1 MRTFLKYLLT
11 AAALLPAVWSCKEE
25 PKPIPEPDPEI
36 KVTGVTTSITFD
48 ADASPRNFNVKANY
62 AWVVTSSQDWLTV
75 SPEGGDAD
83 EVVTVTA
90 TALPYEERT
99 PREAVITIGI
109 PDKDFKK
116 EITVTQLG
124 YDGPAKDSH
133 AAGYV
138 FFEDDFNWI
147 PGIWPEKLKDSK
159 WGWTSVKLDGTNY
172 NEFSLSNGYDA
183 VDAVFTEKG
192 YTFYAENSTYCRY
205 DGSLKLGRAAQVGY
219 IATPALSK
227 IDDAAVATLAVTF
240 DASIYVATNGNPAAN
255 QYIKLAI
262 VGEGTFKSSGTRGF
276 EISDDGKTIT
286 VPVPASESQWK
297 WVRKQVIVK
306 DADKSTSIQ
315 FGVAEALDARSMLDN
330 IRIERAADNATP
342 AADAVQPAP
351 ALDKEIG
358 TPDPEVSPASGG
370 AGKFTVRVNRAWTA
384 TTTAEWL
391 TFTNSSAG
399 KSGDKYGNEISADG
413 HTISI
418 CASEL
423 PYIIDYMV
431 AESKVE
437 TARSAVVKISADG
450 SEIGQITIN
459 QEAYV
464 EPTKVDSHPAGTVLF
479 SEDFSWITP
488 LYDTASFSYWGWPS
502 VKSNNAGGTND
513 QQISNAKNAAIATKF
528 AELGWTSDA
537 TETYPRY
544 EGYLRIGRAAM
555 KGSVTTPAFSAI
567 DAGATATVQVSFK
580 TCMYASATLSA
591 IDPTNTLELTVIGPG
606 SIVSC
611 GSPVNTIADD
621 GKSAVV
627 TVEND
632 VDHLFIWNRKSFVV
646 KDVTSETKI
655 CFGKSVA
662 VTSSTSARY
671 YLDDVVVTR
680 VADNTTAAPADELV
694 QDALSKEFTI
704 AEGTV
709 PADGGKVAMSLRAN
723 RAYTVTS
730 DSDWIKIGAIIG
742 QAEKGGV
749 TIAEDKLSA
758 TVTRTGIHFADSYVN
773 VSSNAAAEPRT
784 GHITVTIEGETPVVL
799 TVTQA
804 AAAGLT
810 YGDETTIAKWT
821 FTALFSTFTHSDGK
835 TYEAPSEA
843 ATSSITKWKAKEA
856 VPSDVVA
863 GGSLTAYHAN
873 SGSAH
878 TGGTNTQVMNRMRFS
893 KPTVGDYFL
902 FTLSGLNL
910 AAQSKVAFKNGY
922 ISGTNGDKS
931 PGEWTEEYSTDGT
944 NWTKVQDLKV
954 KKANPTTVDDATFM
968 DCEFTLPE
976 AVSGTLYFRV
986 RISTNN
992 TINSKTF
999 DDSTNDLVFIG
1010 VDPAISTSSFSV
1022 RLKLYEA
1029 DKDYLTFT
1037 AKQPL

>member
-90 TALPYEERT
+90 TPLPYEERT

-133 AAGYV
+133 AAGFV
-138 FFEDDFNWI
+138 FFDDDFNWI

-205 DGSLKLGRAAQVGY
+205 DGSLKLGRTAQVGY

-240 DASIYVATNGNPAAN
+240 DASIYVATNGTPAAN

-262 VGEGTFKSSGTRGF
+262 IGEGTFKSSGTQGSS
-276 EISDDGKTIT
+276 ISDDGKTIT

-413 HTISI
+413 HTSSI

-423 PYIIDYMV
+423 PYIIYYMV

-544 EGYLRIGRAAM
+544 EGYLRMGRAAQE
-555 KGSVTTPAFSAI
+555 GSVTTPAFSAI
-567 DAGATATVQVSFK
+567 DKDATATIQVSFK
-580 TCMYASATLSA
+580 TAMYASATLSA
-591 IDPTNTLELTVIGPG
+591 IDNANSLDLTVVGPG
-606 SIVSC
+606 TIVAC
-611 GSPVNTIADD
+611 GSPSPTIAQD

-627 TVEND
+627 TIEND
-632 VDHLFIWNRKSFVV
+632 EAHLFIWNRKSFVV
-646 KDVTSETKI
+646 KDATSETKVM
-655 CFGKSVA
+655 FGKSAKV
-662 VTSSTSARY
+662 SSARY

-758 TVTRTGIHFADSYVN
+758 TDTRTGIHFADSYVN

-799 TVTQA
+799 TVNQA

-821 FTALFSTFTHSDGK
+821 FTALFETFTHTDGK
-835 TYEAPSEA
+835 TYTAPSEA
-843 ATSSITKWKAKEA
+843 ATASFQKWVAKEP
-856 VPSDVVA
+856 VPSDVVT
-863 GGSLTAYHAN
+863 GGSLTAYHADA
-873 SGSAH
+873 SSAH
-878 TGGTNTQVMNRMRFS
+878 SGGGTTQLKNRLRFS

-902 FTLSGLNL
+902 FTLSNLNL
-910 AAQSKVAFKNGY
+910 KAQSKIAFKYGF
-922 ISGTNGDKS
+922 ITGTNASKS

-944 NWTKVQDLKV
+944 NWTKIQDLKV
-954 KKANPTTVDDATFM
+954 TTANPANVDNATFM

-976 AVSGTLYFRV
+976 ALNGTLYFRV
-986 RISTNN
+986 RISSDK
-992 TINSKTF
+992 TISGATF
-999 DDSTNDLVFIG
+999 DATTNDIVYIG
-1010 VDPAISTSSFSV
+1010 VDPALATNSFAV
-1022 RLKLYEA
+1022 RLALYEA

>member
-1 MRTFLKYLLT
+1 MRRLFTYLLT
-11 AAALLPAVWSCKEE
+11 AAVLLPAAWSCQEKPE
-25 PKPIPEPDPEI
+25 PVKEPDPEI

-48 ADASPRNFNVKANY
+48 AESSPRVFNVKANY
-62 AWVVTSSQDWLTV
+62 AWKISSSQSWLQV

-83 EVVTVTA
+83 DVVSVTVTP
-90 TALPYEERT
+90 LPYEERE
-99 PREAVITIGI
+99 PRTAEITISI
-109 PDKDFKK
+109 VDKEASKV
-116 EITVTQLG
+116 ITVTQLG
-124 YDGPAKDSH
+124 YDGPAKDAHPEGS
-133 AAGYV
+133 V

-147 PGIWPEKLKDSK
+147 SGIWPEKLKGSK
-159 WGWTSVKLDGTNY
+159 YGWTSVKLDGTNY
-172 NEFSLSNGYDA
+172 NEFSLSNGYDD
-183 VDAVFTEKG
+183 VDAEFTKRG
-192 YTFYAENSTYCRY
+192 YTFYAENSTYCRA
-205 DGSLKLGRAAQVGY
+205 DGSIKLGRTAQVGY
-219 IATPALSK
+219 IATPALSA
-227 IDDAAVATLAVTF
+227 IDEAAVATLAVSF
-240 DASIYVATNGNPAAN
+240 DASIYVATNNNPAAN

-262 VGEGTFKSSGTRGF
+262 VGEGQFKSSGTQGAS
-276 EISDDGKTIT
+276 ISEDGKTIT
-286 VPVPASESQWK
+286 VPVPASESKWV

-306 DADKSTSIQ
+306 DADRSTSIQ
-315 FGVAEALDARSMLDN
+315 FGVAEALDARSFLDN
-330 IRIERAADNATP
+330 IKIVRAAENATP

-358 TPDPEVSPASGG
+358 APDPEISTASGG
-370 AGKFTVRVNRAWTA
+370 EGSFTVRVNRAWSA
-384 TTTAEWL
+384 STTADWL
-391 TFTNSSAG
+391 TFTNTSAG
-399 KSGDKYGNEISADG
+399 KSGDKYGNEISSDK
-413 HTISI
+413 HSVSI

-423 PYIIDYMV
+423 PYVITYNV

-437 TARSAVVKISADG
+437 APRSAVVKIVAEG
-450 SEIGQITIN
+450 NEIGSITIN

-479 SEDFSWITP
+479 NEDFNWITA
-488 LYDTASFSYWGWPS
+488 LYNTASFSYWGWPS
-502 VKSNNAGGTND
+502 VKSNNSAATND
-513 QQISNAKNAAIATKF
+513 QQISNAGNKAIADKF
-528 AELGWTSDA
+528 AELGCTSDA

-671 YLDDVVVTR
+671 YLDDVIVTR
-680 VADNTTAAPADELV
+680 VADGTASAAADELV

-704 AEGTV
+704 ASDVV

-742 QAEKGGV
+742 QSEKGGV

-773 VSSNAAAEPRT
+773 VSSNAASEPRT
-784 GHITVTIEGETPVVL
+784 GHVTVTIEGETPVVL
-799 TVTQA
+799 TVNQA

-810 YGDETTIAKWT
+810 YGDESVIAKWT
-821 FTALFSTFTHSDGK
+821 FTALFSTFTHTDGK

-843 ATSSITKWKAKEA
+843 ATASITKWKAKEA
-856 VPSDVVA
+856 VPSDVVT

-902 FTLSGLNL
+902 FTISNLNL

-922 ISGTNGDKS
+922 ISGTNATKS

-944 NWTKVQDLKV
+944 NWTKIQDLKV
-954 KKANPTTVDDATFM
+954 VKANPTKVEDATFM
-968 DCEFTLPE
+968 DCEFTIPE
-976 AVSGTLYFRV
+976 AVNGNLYFRV
-986 RISTNN
+986 RIASDST
-992 TINSKTF
+992 IDGSKFNDT
-999 DDSTNDLVFIG
+999 TNDLVFIG

-1022 RLKLYEA
+1022 RLKLYDA

-1037 AKQPL
+1037 ARQPL